1 MSRQLWSSLALIGLV
16 GTPTFS
22 QQFPPGFVDPAPLL
36 AAVAEEIGEANL
48 RCITYYG
55 TGYNAAVGQTFENAV
70 NIDWPQPDR
79 MANYTRTINW
89 ETGTS
94 IETFDREPG
103 LNPAAWK
110 YGPRMGG
117 RHANPDGEAA
127 DAHRQRQFRLA
138 PGWRRSAR
146 SLSAQSSGLDS
157 TISEKL
163 N

>member
-110 YGPRMGG
+110 YGLGWVGG
-117 RHANPDGEAA
+117 TPTQTARRQTHIVNGNFAWHLDG
-127 DAHRQRQFRLA
+127 DGPPVR
-138 PGWRRSAR
+138 
-146 SLSAQSSGLDS
+146 
-157 TISEKL
+157 
-163 N
+163 